1 MKVTAIMGN
10 GEAKYRVIFL
20 GPAFKDFG
28 LVDQLVKNLQ
38 DHCNLSMQVVTKM
51 MRLAPLT
58 VKNGVDLREAERY
71 KRALEGM
78 GARVEIEPLDGN
90 GQTARADGDLRATSG
105 IFMGKKP

>member
-1 MKVTAIMGN
+1 MAN

-20 GPAFKDFG
+20 GPAFKDFS

-78 GARVEIEPLDGN
+78 GARVEIEPLNGD

-105 IFMGKKP
+105 IFMEKKP

>member
-1 MKVTAIMGN
+1 VTGSMAN
-10 GEAKYRVIFL
+10 GDAKYRVIFL
-20 GPAFKDFG
+20 GPAVKDFG

-38 DHCNLSMQVVTKM
+38 DHCNLSSQVVTKM

-58 VKNGVDLREAERY
+58 VKYCADLREAERY

-78 GARVEIEPLDGN
+78 GAKVDIEPTNGD
-90 GQTARADGDLRATSG
+90 GQTAGAA

>member
-1 MKVTAIMGN
+1 VMGIMAN
-10 GEAKYRVIFL
+10 GDAKYRVIFI
-20 GPAFKDFG
+20 GPAIKDFG

-51 MRLAPLT
+51 MRLAPLP
-58 VKNGVDLREAERY
+58 VKYCTDLREAERY

-78 GARVEIEPLDGN
+78 GAKVEIEPLNGD
-90 GQTARADGDLRATSG
+90 GQTTTAA